1 MPVAWNVLRE
11 LPIAI
16 PAMGII
22 AYMDERQ
29 RRFDFEPRCFENYQN
44 YLANLNGN
52 FDLPVDY
59 LPIKLDIENVSRCN
73 FKCTM
78 CSVSDWHKGQRAA
91 DLPLEDFQKIIDEQ
105 YGVFEIKLQGL
116 GEPTLQRDPYFE
128 MIKYARARHIW
139 VRTTTNASLLHLNQ
153 NAKKLIESD
162 VNEIQISVDGA
173 TKETFEGIRRGSH
186 YPTVI
191 RNVNL
196 INRLDNSRTKMWT
209 VVQRDNAAELER
221 LVDLASNTGFRSQV
235 FSMDIHGWGDEKW
248 EKANAEVTM
257 DINKDRLLNLVE
269 KGITLGVNVQF
280 WLIGEKYTKDNLCR
294 WPFERLFIGSDK
306 RTSPCCI
313 IGNPDTMS
321 LGTIN
326 NSLTNDVWYSKEY
339 EQFRK
344 DHLSGNIPESC
355 RFCYKHG

>member
-1 MPVAWNVLRE
+1 MPVAWSILRE

-16 PAMGII
+16 PAMGIV

-44 YLANLNGN
+44 YLANLNGQ
-52 FDLPVDY
+52 FQDPVDY

-153 NAKKLIESD
+153 NAKKLIDSD

-191 RNVNL
+191 RNINL
-196 INRLDNSRTKMWT
+196 INRINNSRTKMWT

-221 LVDLASNTGFRSQV
+221 LVDLAANVGFKSQV
-235 FSMDIHGWGDEKW
+235 FSSDIHGWGD
-248 EKANAEVTM
+248 
-257 DINKDRLLNLVE
+257 
-269 KGITLGVNVQF
+269 
-280 WLIGEKYTKDNLCR
+280 
-294 WPFERLFIGSDK
+294 
-306 RTSPCCI
+306 
-313 IGNPDTMS
+313 
-321 LGTIN
+321 
-326 NSLTNDVWYSKEY
+326 
-339 EQFRK
+339 
-344 DHLSGNIPESC
+344 
-355 RFCYKHG
+355 